1 MDLNEM
7 AEEHKNAKQI
17 EYAAPITMVS
27 RSEFE
32 EMYPSKPDARFKCDK
47 MNKAFAD
54 VFGGGK

>member
-1 MDLNEM
+1 M
-7 AEEHKNAKQI
+7 AEEHKKAKQI